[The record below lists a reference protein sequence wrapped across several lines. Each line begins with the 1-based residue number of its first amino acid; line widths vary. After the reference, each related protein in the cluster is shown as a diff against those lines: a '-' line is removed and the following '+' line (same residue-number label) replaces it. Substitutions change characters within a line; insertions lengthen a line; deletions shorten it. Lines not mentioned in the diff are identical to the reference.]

1 MNAPAHSVFPVR
13 AFAAALLAFALAAG
27 RAPALTHVF
36 ELAPDGAAKIDARD
50 ADLPDA
56 VLKLVVNRSSD
67 GETPNENDQSRLL
80 FTVPGELFDA
90 PAARLSRA
98 VLTLSS
104 TGGKNYDG
112 RELVLHPLA
121 APFVPAEAT
130 WNSRAA
136 DTPWTAPGGDFLTNA
151 VAAVHSADLAAVSF
165 DVTPLLADANAA
177 AALRDNGAI
186 VRFDT
191 APPMDVKF
199 MQLTFGAPGSG
210 DAAPAIR
217 YALADPFED
226 ERDFAVSYIDSR
238 DATTVYWEQA
248 KATVGKVVLNGK
260 DGSECRAILT
270 MPESLA
276 AVPPALVQSVV
287 AKFDAEIRDWEG
299 EDIFLAPLATA
310 TKLERHPNNETS
322 PVHGPSWNCA
332 DASVDTNATSYVIDG
347 ETFDNAP
354 WEVPGGDWMP
364 EFAVRGTVTAPVKGT
379 TGTAEFDLTAL
390 WRDDDARAALLA
402 NGAIAFLDPDAF
414 PAVREDGRMARVN
427 LYRPDEIVEF
437 TKNAVSWM
445 RVTECEQFAAT
456 ADATPLTAF
465 RVDSA
470 SPDTSYVGDKS
481 AKLVMN
487 YRDGSETRAFF
498 TLPDGALDEDLPAL
512 DAYTVRFNGGCRDDG
527 DKIPVLLSPAAT
539 AFGTTA
545 EIPAT
550 WNSAWTNAG
559 TGEAQAWT
567 TPGGDW
573 SDFAVAGTYDAATGN
588 LDFDLAALQ
597 ADPEAAETALLNGL
611 VMRFD
616 PDQTAVDPEEK
627 GMPRITIGAAGQILR
642 TPKTIA
648 TTYIDS
654 ASPDANFSA
663 AKKTLV
669 TLNKASAGTEA
680 RVLAKLAP
688 SLLDVDTAAVGS
700 VNLLISYFRSW
711 PGDDGVNPVA
721 LHPAATAF
729 RLDEA
734 TWNDASFGTPWTA
747 PGGDFLDVFVTAS
760 DSASQ
765 SMLTFDLAPLLANAD
780 AAAALAA
787 NGAVI
792 RMLGDAPEAANNNGY
807 NVNGSVSATPPV
819 IVLAP
824 ADLEIRGI
832 GVAPDGETGEMS
844 VTLSV
849 AGLEPLAPYE
859 LWACGDLMAPEGTE
873 DAWHKVLDLSAS
885 GVATVTLPASAPI
898 SFYRVQPAD

>member
-1 MNAPAHSVFPVR
+1 MKCIHKTLLPLL
-13 AFAAALLAFALAAG
+13 AAAACLAFALPA
-27 RAPALTHVF
+27 RALTHAF
-36 ELAPDGAAKIDARD
+36 ELRPADAAKIDARD
-50 ADLPDA
+50 ADFPASD
-56 VLKLVVNRSSD
+56 LKLVLNRTPD
-67 GETPNENDQSRLL
+67 GETPNVDDQSRLL
-80 FTVPGELFDA
+80 FTVPAELFDA
-90 PAARLSRA
+90 PANRLSRA

-104 TGGKNYDG
+104 TGGRNYDG
-112 RELVLHPLA
+112 RSLFLHPLA

-136 DTPWTAPGGDFLTNA
+136 ETPWTAPGGDFLANA
-151 VAAVHSADLAAVSF
+151 VSAVFSADSAGVAF
-165 DVTPLLADANAA
+165 DVTPLLSDTNAA

-186 VRFDT
+186 VCFDT
-191 APPMDVKF
+191 ETPMDAKF
-199 MQLTFGAPGSG
+199 MQLTF
-210 DAAPAIR
+210 AAPASGDDAPALR
-217 YALADPFED
+217 YALVDPFDD

-238 DATTVYWEQA
+238 DASTVYWEQGE
-248 KATVGKVVLNGK
+248 ATVGKVVLNGK

-332 DASVDTNATSYVIDG
+332 DASVDTNATSYVLDG
-347 ETFDNAP
+347 QTFDNAP
-354 WEVPGGDWMP
+354 WKVPGGDWMP
-364 EFAVRGTVTAPVKGT
+364 EFTVRGTVTAPVKGT
-379 TGTAEFDLTAL
+379 TGTAKFDLTAL
-390 WRDDDARAALLA
+390 WHDDDARAALLA

-414 PAVREDGRMARVN
+414 PAVQADGRMARVN

-437 TKNAVSWM
+437 TRNAVSWV
-445 RVTECEQFAAT
+445 RVTEYEPFAAG

-465 RVDSA
+465 RIDSA
-470 SPDTSYVGDKS
+470 SPDTSYVGDRS

-498 TLPDGALDEDLPAL
+498 TLPEGALDEDLPAL
-512 DAYTVRFNGGCRDDG
+512 DSYTVRFNGGCRDDG
-527 DKIPVLLSPAAT
+527 DKIPVLLSPVAT

-545 EIPAT
+545 GIPAT
-550 WNSAWTNAG
+550 WNSAWTNTE
-559 TGEAQAWT
+559 TGEAAAWT
-567 TPGGDW
+567 SPGGDW
-573 SDFAVAGTYDAATGN
+573 SDFAIAGLYDAATGN
-588 LDFDLAALQ
+588 LDFNLADLQ
-597 ADPEAAETALLNGL
+597 RNPEAAETALLNGL

-642 TPKTIA
+642 TPKTVA

-654 ASPDANFSA
+654 ASPDANYSA

-669 TLNKASAGTEA
+669 TLNNASAGTEA
-680 RVLAKLAP
+680 RVLAKLPP
-688 SLLDVDTAAVGS
+688 SLTGVDLHSAGS

-734 TWNDASFGTPWTA
+734 TWNNADAATA
-747 PGGDFLDVFVTAS
+747 WQTPGGDYLDAHVTAT
-760 DSASQ
+760 DSPSQ
-765 SMLTFDLAPLLANAD
+765 SMLAFDLAPLLADAE
-780 AAAALAA
+780 AAAALTA

-792 RMLGDAPEAANNNGY
+792 RMLGAPPEAAANNGY
-807 NVNGSVSATPPV
+807 NVNGSASASAPA

-824 ADLEIRGI
+824 AELAVRAI
-832 GVAPDGETGEMS
+832 GTDAETGA
-844 VTLSV
+844 LHFSV
-849 AGLEPLAPYE
+849 AGLDPLRTYVLESIPSLSDPEAEWTVEQAFPPTGE
-859 LWACGDLMAPEGTE
+859 LGILPPEG
-873 DAWHKVLDLSAS
+873 A
-885 GVATVTLPASAPI
+885 PAA
-898 SFYRVQPAD
+898 FYRIRAAD

>member
-1 MNAPAHSVFPVR
+1 MKIRKPGLILAAVALCAKA
-13 AFAAALLAFALAAG
+13 AFGLTSWDADGVSGMTYLDGGKGNEEANFSGAAAAKLLVNASEADGETHVLF
-27 RAPALTHVF
+27 RAPAALF
-36 ELAPDGAAKIDARD
+36 GAD
-50 ADLPDA
+50 
-56 VLKLVVNRSSD
+56 
-67 GETPNENDQSRLL
+67 
-80 FTVPGELFDA
+80 
-90 PAARLSRA
+90 AARLAKATATFRVTRARNWDGRAILLQPLSAPYDAAAATWLSRA
-98 VLTLSS
+98 ES
-104 TGGKNYDG
+104 TAW
-112 RELVLHPLA
+112 E
-121 APFVPAEAT
+121 
-130 WNSRAA
+130 
-136 DTPWTAPGGDFLTNA
+136 TAGGDFLA
-151 VAAVHSADLAAVSF
+151 GPSVPGLYDADAATVTFDLL
-165 DVTPLLADANAA
+165 PLLADADAA
-177 AALRDNGAI
+177 AAFEANGAL
-186 VRFDT
+186 VRLDAEERPESGFAMLQLAT
-191 APPMDVKF
+191 AVNEDEALRPE
-199 MQLTFGAPGSG
+199 TFWVE
-210 DAAPAIR
+210 
-217 YALADPFED
+217 LDPWAD

-238 DATTVYWEQA
+238 DATTVYWEQGE
-248 KATVGKVVLNGK
+248 ATVGKVVLNGK

-299 EDIFLAPLATA
+299 EAIFLAPLATA
-310 TKLERHPNNETS
+310 TKLERHPNNESS

-332 DASVDTNATSYVIDG
+332 DASVDTNATSYVLDG

-364 EFAVRGTVTAPVKGT
+364 EFTVRGTVTAPVKGT

-390 WRDDDARAALLA
+390 WHDDDARAALLA

-437 TKNAVSWM
+437 NKHAFSWV
-445 RVTECEQFAAT
+445 RVTEYEPFAAG

-465 RVDSA
+465 RIDSA
-470 SPDTSYVGDKS
+470 SPDTSYVGDRS

-498 TLPDGALDEDLPAL
+498 TLPEGALDEDLPAL

-527 DKIPVLLSPAAT
+527 DKIPVLLSPVAS

-545 EIPAT
+545 GIPAT
-550 WNSAWTNAG
+550 WNSAWTNTE
-559 TGEAQAWT
+559 TGEAAAWT
-567 TPGGDW
+567 APGGDW
-573 SDFAVAGTYDAATGN
+573 SDFAIAGLYDAATGN
-588 LDFDLAALQ
+588 LDFNLADLQ
-597 ADPEAAETALLNGL
+597 RNPEAAETALLNGL

-642 TPKTIA
+642 TPKTVA

-669 TLNKASAGTEA
+669 TLNNASAGTEA
-680 RVLAKLAP
+680 RVLAKLP
-688 SLLDVDTAAVGS
+688 SSLTGVDLHSAGS

-734 TWNDASFGTPWTA
+734 TWNNATA
-747 PGGDFLDVFVTAS
+747 DTAWQTPGGDYLDAHVTAS

-765 SMLTFDLAPLLANAD
+765 SMLAFDLAPLLAD
-780 AAAALAA
+780 AETAAALAA

-792 RMLGDAPEAANNNGY
+792 RMLGDAPEASNNNGY
-807 NVNGSVSATPPV
+807 NVNGSVSASAPA

-824 ADLEIRGI
+824 AELAVRGI
-832 GVAPDGETGEMS
+832 GTDAETGA
-844 VTLSV
+844 LHFSV
-849 AGLEPLAPYE
+849 AGLDPLHTYVLESTTSLSDPEAVWTVERTFPPTGE
-859 LWACGDLMAPEGTE
+859 LSILPPEG
-873 DAWHKVLDLSAS
+873 A
-885 GVATVTLPASAPI
+885 PAG
-898 SFYRVQPAD
+898 FYRIRAAD